1 MKMFARNGAIQHDDM
16 KMKKGS
22 KMLRMSW
29 ALVVAVVASCVARG
43 DHFSIDLKVQA
54 GKNSKSAQ
62 EETASLGSKAK
73 KRAVLNAKVG
83 DRIIVKWTLTNK
95 DAKTAAKNVLVHFFA
110 VKLEEL
116 GQKTT
121 PKLDKGVVAES
132 ALVMDFNPKDKT
144 QGELSFVVDRAG
156 PYLLRVETIGAAIG
170 DSGHEHFAALDLL
183 VKGDE

>member
-1 MKMFARNGAIQHDDM
+1 MFRMTFATCLL
-16 KMKKGS
+16 
-22 KMLRMSW
+22 MLVCSVSR
-29 ALVVAVVASCVARG
+29 A
-43 DHFSIDLKVQA
+43 DHFAIDLKVQA

-73 KRAVLNAKVG
+73 KRMVLNAKVG
-83 DRIIVKWTLTNK
+83 DRIVVKWTLTNK
-95 DAKTAAKNVLVHFFA
+95 NAKTAVKNVLVHFFA
-110 VKLEEL
+110 VKQEEL

-144 QGELSFVVDRAG
+144 HGELSFVVDRPG

>member
-1 MKMFARNGAIQHDDM
+1 MARITLAVCLAIIT
-16 KMKKGS
+16 S
-22 KMLRMSW
+22 PL
-29 ALVVAVVASCVARG
+29 ARA

-54 GKNSKSAQ
+54 GKNSKTAKT
-62 EETASLGSKAK
+62 ETAALGLKAK
-73 KRAVLNAKVG
+73 KRDVLRAKAG
-83 DRIIVKWTLTNK
+83 DRIIVKWTMTNA
-95 DAKTAAKNVLVHFFA
+95 DAKSAVKNVLVHFFA
-110 VKLEEL
+110 VKLEEI

-144 QGELSFVVDRAG
+144 QGELSFIIDRAG
-156 PYLLRVETIGAAIG
+156 PYLLRLETIGAAIG